1 MKQFISAVLPLFY
14 FLISCFIP
22 LPTLARADADSYAC
36 ILQEDVYFYSME
48 TDNSGLFT
56 LPPTYYVKVLFS
68 AQPYTKVEYLTDGAH
83 SKKLV
88 GYCRTNQLTFVDY
101 TPVNPYL
108 YHVFDVTYTAETSAA
123 NDDFFHK
130 ITVSCTYYGDY
141 KIGSKTYAYVL
152 QNGEFGYV
160 PLPENFSYVKSTEH
174 AQHVAAQTPTPSP
187 SSTAANP
194 AQIAILVILC
204 LLVPILAA
212 IVLRTSKKR
221 PYDFEDS

>member
-1 MKQFISAVLPLFY
+1 MTRAH
-14 FLISCFIP
+14 
-22 LPTLARADADSYAC
+22 ANADAYAC
-36 ILQEDVYFYSME
+36 VLETDVYFYSAE
-48 TDNSGLFT
+48 TESSGVFT
-56 LPPTYYVKVLFS
+56 LPQTYYVKVLFAS
-68 AQPYTKVEYLTDGAH
+68 HPFTKVEYLTDGAN

-88 GYCRTNQLTFVDY
+88 GYCKTERLTFVDY
-101 TPVNPYL
+101 TPVTPYL
-108 YHVFDVTYTAETSAA
+108 YHVFDVTYTAEPAA
-123 NDDFFHK
+123 TDDDFFHK

-152 QNGEFGYV
+152 QNGAFGYV

-174 AQHVAAQTPTPSP
+174 ARHVAEQSQTTHGAE
-187 SSTAANP
+187 TAANP

-221 PYDFEDS
+221 PYDFEDSETRME